1 MWKLFARFILRLKEV
16 LAEVG
21 GWILTFMAFLIFTD
35 VIARYFFNSP
45 LPSVYEFSEQILM
58 VSFVFLAISDAHHID
73 ITLLVSRYKG
83 RFKKLMA
90 IARHLITLI
99 FLCLVTWQS
108 TRMAYIS
115 WNQDETS
122 TALLSY
128 PLYPGRITLIFGFTL
143 LAIVELIRLVDA
155 ATVREN
161 DK

>member
-1 MWKLFARFILRLKEV
+1 LKKA

-21 GWILTFMAFLIFTD
+21 GWILTFMAFLILTD
-35 VIARYFFNSP
+35 VIARYFFDSP

-58 VSFVFLAISDAHHID
+58 VSFVFLAISEAHHID

-83 RFKKLMA
+83 RFKKIMA

-99 FLCLVTWQS
+99 FLCFVTWQS
-108 TRMAYIS
+108 TKMAYIS
-115 WNQDETS
+115 WNDDETS

-128 PLYPGRITLIFGFTL
+128 PLYPGRVTLVFGFTL
-143 LAIVELIRLVDA
+143 LSIVELIRLVDA
-155 ATVREN
+155 AIVREN